1 MQRQSSTKHRL
12 MKNMCVFLIRPKK
25 VTNLS
30 FRINIFSMPLRR
42 SKSLFGTDKLEEG
55 YLDPISLRKA
65 HLVTSAM
72 DDDDDED
79 EDGEND
85 ENKHNA
91 QVGILGGENPE
102 GSEASSPPCKGGPF
116 SALTSSMWPS
126 KGNKIA
132 YLDVYYAQ
140 Y

>member
-1 MQRQSSTKHRL
+1 MYQVSTVAKWDPWLLGNFPNFQFMVITSR
-12 MKNMCVFLIRPKK
+12 R
-25 VTNLS
+25 
-30 FRINIFSMPLRR
+30 MPLRR

-72 DDDDDED
+72 DDDDED

-102 GSEASSPPCKGGPF
+102 GSEASSPTCKGGPF
-116 SALTSSMWPS
+116 SALTPSMWPS
-126 KGNKIA
+126 KGNKAIRNTRLS
-132 YLDVYYAQ
+132 YQ
-140 Y
+140 ST